1 MLRLPLAKEG
11 ADGMLVMGAKHIWH
25 RQRATSRSGAGG
37 ADCCR
42 LADRGAVCVQK
53 LQARTEIPL
62 KNKEYE
68 LPLLMRHPGQVFS
81 REKLYELIWGL
92 ESMGDKITVA
102 VHMAEF
108 VIKKRRIRRTR
119 GHCKQSGA
127 WDFGRK
133 GDAFDGK
140 CEVFGRKERRIDR
153 NCEVCYTYNP
163 RINIQM
169 NQDKTA
175 R

>member
-68 LPLLMRHPGQVFS
+68 LLLLMRHPGQAFS

-102 VHMAEF
+102 VHIGGIRDKKEENPANPRLLQTVWGVGF
-108 VIKKRRIRRTR
+108 WKKR
-119 GHCKQSGA
+119 
-127 WDFGRK
+127 
-133 GDAFDGK
+133 
-140 CEVFGRKERRIDR
+140 
-153 NCEVCYTYNP
+153 
-163 RINIQM
+163 
-169 NQDKTA
+169 
-175 R
+175 